1 MKGSYFPSLDVETV
15 ALFSAFKNNLKHDHY
30 RTIMTVMS
38 LAMEAYWTCQASL
51 KVESNEVFGKICRQK
66 CFYLGEIQKTKVGK
80 KNCKLNIK
88 TSEKRKESIR

>member
-51 KVESNEVFGKICRQK
+51 KVESNELFGKIYRQK
-66 CFYLGEIQKTKVGK
+66 CFYLGKIHAENKSRKKT
-80 KNCKLNIK
+80 LNLI
-88 TSEKRKESIR
+88 